1 MRDGYATLKSNA
13 VRTSTIGSS
22 RLRRAASE
30 HFKKGC
36 KPFKHPVDSIP
47 AWNQRRFL
55 RPQLYSA
62 FKIALASVCGA
73 ILALALVGCAHDRS
87 KADSSYVFVTTKQGY
102 LRDRVAAVSNRVAE
116 VSNGQKLKV
125 LDHGRHFL
133 KVQTDKGQTGWIEER
148 AVATPETVAA
158 FDQMKAQHQDD
169 PGIAGG
175 VTRDEVYMHL
185 APGRETEHFY
195 LLPEGE
201 KLKLLERATVAK
213 PTIGASAVRAQQKAI
228 PQAAGTQAAKQVDPA
243 KEAAAQA
250 PEPPV
255 LEDWWLVRD
264 SAGHT
269 GWLFGRMLDV
279 DAPDTLTRYS
289 EGQKFVGAYVLTTV
303 HDDGAPTDLKDV
315 PEYVTVMNSYKSGL
329 PYDFDQVRVF
339 TWSLQHHRYETAF
352 REKNIEGY
360 LPVKVTTMKD
370 PYGKSPVA
378 QDLLPAFS
386 YRVLPADA
394 PPVVADAKTG
404 QMIPAKTVTKT
415 FRLEG
420 NLVRSV
426 APVGAVPVP
435 EAHPEPEKEKKP
447 KKKR

>member
-1 MRDGYATLKSNA
+1 LNLVS
-13 VRTSTIGSS
+13 VVGSS
-22 RLRRAASE
+22 ALRRAAL
-30 HFKKGC
+30 GMAGGL
-36 KPFKHPVDSIP
+36 V
-47 AWNQRRFL
+47 
-55 RPQLYSA
+55 
-62 FKIALASVCGA
+62 
-73 ILALALVGCAHDRS
+73 LALAGCGHGKS
-87 KADSSYVFVTTKQGY
+87 KADSSYVFVTSKQGY

-116 VSNGQKLKV
+116 VQNGEKLKV

-133 KVQTDKGQTGWIEER
+133 KVQTDKGQVGWIEER
-148 AVATPETVAA
+148 VVATPETVAA
-158 FDQMKAQHQDD
+158 FDQMKEQHKND
-169 PGIAGG
+169 PEIAGG
-175 VTRDEVYMHL
+175 VTRDEVYMHI

-201 KLKLLERATVAK
+201 KLKLLKRATVAK
-213 PTIGASAVRAQQKAI
+213 PVTGASAVRAQQKAI
-228 PQAAGTQAAKQVDPA
+228 PQAPGTQAARKVDPS
-243 KEAAAQA
+243 KLAAEQA

-264 SAGHT
+264 SQGHT

-279 DAPDTLTRYS
+279 DAPDSLTRYS

-303 HDDGAPTDLKDV
+303 HDEGAPTDLKDI

-360 LPVKVTTMKD
+360 LPVKVTRMKD

-378 QDLLPAFS
+378 QDMLPAFS
-386 YRVLPADA
+386 YRVLTADA
-394 PPVVADAKTG
+394 PAVVPDPKTG
-404 QMIPAKTVTKT
+404 EMIPGKTVTKT

-420 NLVRSV
+420 NLVRSL
-426 APVGAVPVP
+426 APIGAVPVP
-435 EAHPEPEKEKKP
+435 EAHPEPEKEKKD
-447 KKKR
+447 KKKRK

>member
-1 MRDGYATLKSNA
+1 MVRVRWVGA
-13 VRTSTIGSS
+13 V
-22 RLRRAASE
+22 
-30 HFKKGC
+30 
-36 KPFKHPVDSIP
+36 
-47 AWNQRRFL
+47 
-55 RPQLYSA
+55 
-62 FKIALASVCGA
+62 
-73 ILALALVGCAHDRS
+73 LALTLAGCGHGKS

-116 VSNGQKLKV
+116 VQNGEKLTV

-133 KVQTDKGQTGWIEER
+133 KVRTDEGQVGWIEER

-158 FDQMKAQHQDD
+158 FDRMRDQHKGDSE
-169 PGIAGG
+169 IAGG
-175 VTRDEVYMHL
+175 VTRDEVYLHI

-201 KLKLLERATVAK
+201 KLKLLMRSTVVK
-213 PTIGASAVRAQQKAI
+213 PMTGASAVRARQKAI
-228 PQAAGTQAAKQVDPA
+228 PQAAGTQAARIAQPA
-243 KEAAAQA
+243 KVAAAA
-250 PEPPV
+250 VPEAPV

-264 SAGHT
+264 SQGHT

-303 HDDGAPTDLKDV
+303 HDEGAPTDLKDV

-339 TWSLQHHRYETAF
+339 TWSVQHHRYETAF
-352 REKNIEGY
+352 RDKNIEGY

-378 QDLLPAFS
+378 QDMLPAFS
-386 YRVLPADA
+386 YRVLTADA
-394 PPVVADAKTG
+394 PPVVPDPKTG
-404 QMIPAKTVTKT
+404 EMVPGKTVTKT
-415 FRLEG
+415 YRLEG

-426 APVGAVPVP
+426 APVGAVPVA
-435 EAHPEPEKEKKP
+435 EAHPTPEEDKKGK